1 MVRQLIHRLRLEQ
14 LNQMQQL
21 LGSQIVRPNL
31 HHNIENQYTYIPRAK
46 VEIILE
52 QLAYNIPPQKGQTIL
67 PVILNHRDN
76 ILETIQDF
84 VFTTKLGVWQ
94 RSLVRT
100 DNTGRHLRVAFV
112 ERFSLDRRGRLFL
125 VDGISLKVPRMR
137 RTASFFDGTS
147 LGIQRMRRPTSL
159 IDGTT
164 LEFPRLRRITLLVY
178 FSLELPRMR
187 RPALLISLLSV
198 GADFSSIVD
207 NIMKD
212 NIDGGNDVGREE
224 DGALVFVSGGVD
236 VIAGWKVVR
245 RGFGGRVRGVVD
257 LWRREKG
264 RIEYRYVF
272 FSIFLII
279 QHIEQNIKIIGKCR
293 SLS

>member
-1 MVRQLIHRLRLEQ
+1 M
-14 LNQMQQL
+14 
-21 LGSQIVRPNL
+21 
-31 HHNIENQYTYIPRAK
+31 
-46 VEIILE
+46 
-52 QLAYNIPPQKGQTIL
+52 
-67 PVILNHRDN
+67 
-76 ILETIQDF
+76 
-84 VFTTKLGVWQ
+84 FTTKLGVWQ
-94 RSLVRT
+94 RGLVRT

-137 RTASFFDGTS
+137 RTASLFDGTS

-164 LEFPRLRRITLLVY
+164 LEFPRLLRITLLVY

-187 RPALLISLLSV
+187 RPALPISLLSV

-236 VIAGWKVVR
+236 VIAGRKVVR
-245 RGFGGRVRGVVD
+245 RGFGGRVRGVVGSMQE
-257 LWRREKG
+257 RKR
-264 RIEYRYVF
+264 
-272 FSIFLII
+272 
-279 QHIEQNIKIIGKCR
+279 
-293 SLS
+293 